1 MHKLTKEQISEIKS
15 ARKYIKSLQSDIEHR
30 GQQLR
35 KRFNIGDETLEQ
47 VMWDYL
53 YGQGNLEQF
62 VDYYNMQESLKQ
74 KIKEGKL

>member
-15 ARKYIKSLQSDIEHR
+15 ARKYIKGLQSDIEHR

-35 KRFNIGDETLEQ
+35 KRCNIADETLEQ

>member
-15 ARKYIKSLQSDIEHR
+15 ARKYIKSAESDIEHR
-30 GQQLR
+30 GQQL
-35 KRFNIGDETLEQ
+35 KKHLNIGDETLEQ

-62 VDYYNMQESLKQ
+62 IDFYNMQESLKQ